1 MRERLAI
8 WGEQKKGLKAREK
21 LIKKERIVDWFAKEA
36 KDKRGK
42 DRMQQEL
49 AEMAERKKEEERE
62 LKLRKKYKGSYPEG
76 KSQGG
81 ERSGKRRNRAITRE
95 TKGARAPHR

>member
-1 MRERLAI
+1 MQRKRRI
-8 WGEQKKGLKAREK
+8 KGEKTECNRSGLKWQK
-21 LIKKERIVDWFAKEA
+21 
-36 KDKRGK
+36 
-42 DRMQQEL
+42 
-49 AEMAERKKEEERE
+49 ERKKEEERE